1 MSLDLKS
8 SKASVVEARNLK
20 KSYRQGDRD
29 VQVLKGLN
37 LDIHSGDCVALLGAS
52 GSGKSTLLHLIGALD
67 RGESGELKVLNT
79 NLASLKDSQR
89 ADFRLQNIGFVFQ
102 FHHLIPELTALE
114 NVCLPAALK
123 GKKSE
128 ARGLELLDWMG
139 LSGRVYSRP
148 YQMSGGEQQRV
159 ALARALVND
168 PKLLL
173 TDEATGN
180 LDRERA
186 AEVLEILFKANR
198 ELGTT
203 LISVTHDADL
213 AGKYARTLRLNDGLF

>member
-1 MSLDLKS
+1 MSSTVS
-8 SKASVVEARNLK
+8 STESIVSAGLLK
-20 KSYRQGDRD
+20 KSYVQGDRKVD
-29 VQVLKGLN
+29 VLKGLN
-37 LDIHSGDCVALLGAS
+37 LEIHSGDCVALLGAS

-67 RGESGELKVLNT
+67 RADSGELKVLGVT
-79 NLASLKDSQR
+79 LASLNDSQR
-89 ADFRLQNIGFVFQ
+89 AEFRLKNIGFVFQ

-123 GKKSE
+123 GKRAE
-128 ARGLELLDWMG
+128 TRGLELLDWMG
-139 LSGRVYSRP
+139 LSARVQSRP

-159 ALARALVND
+159 ALARALIND

-213 AGKYARTLRLNDGLF
+213 AAKYRRILRLNDGLI